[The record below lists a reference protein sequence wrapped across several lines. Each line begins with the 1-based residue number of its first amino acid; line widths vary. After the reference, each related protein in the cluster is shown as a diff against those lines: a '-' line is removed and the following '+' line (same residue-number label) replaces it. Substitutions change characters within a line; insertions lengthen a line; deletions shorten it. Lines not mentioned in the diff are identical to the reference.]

1 MQMDNMAKV
10 SIQIN
15 IFILDYLTLEMFNT
29 FSAVLGEGGHAKKLM
44 TLSFE
49 PGNRIFI
56 RNKCCCFKINISVYI
71 WPWEQIFLR
80 LPLKNDFY

>member
-1 MQMDNMAKV
+1 MHNAWSYNVTLIFVRSSLFVDCIQMDNMAKV

-29 FSAVLGEGGHAKKLM
+29 FSAVLGEGGHANKLM

-49 PGNRIFI
+49 HGNRIFI
-56 RNKCCCFKINISVYI
+56 RNKYICF
-71 WPWEQIFLR
+71 
-80 LPLKNDFY
+80 

>member
-29 FSAVLGEGGHAKKLM
+29 FPAVLGEGGHAKKLM
-44 TLSFE
+44 TL
-49 PGNRIFI
+49 
-56 RNKCCCFKINISVYI
+56 
-71 WPWEQIFLR
+71 
-80 LPLKNDFY
+80 